1 MLVLGDGVV
10 VGAAVVSALV
20 VGTSVRVVVGAGATG
35 SVVVALL
42 GEGGVVV
49 TAADVVDEVEGV
61 VEPPVWV
68 RSTIS

>member
-1 MLVLGDGVV
+1 MLVLVGGVV
-10 VGAAVVSALV
+10 AGAVVVCALV

-49 TAADVVDEVEGV
+49 TAADVVDDVDGD
-61 VEPPVWV
+61 VEPPPWV
-68 RSTIS
+68 SSTIP